1 MANPA
6 APQHAPK
13 SEGTGTTAADANARS
28 NKRKRTAHA
37 CETCRQR
44 KSRCNG
50 ERPRCDICTEQSLE
64 CYYRDAA
71 VTSGAG
77 DRQAIARL
85 EARLKD
91 VESILQNIIPER
103 AHAGLFS
110 PPRSLRNDIS
120 DDASSRLQ
128 DRNTYFSDT
137 SPPRHSHELSPR
149 AYRAPQDSVDGLG
162 SITFADETS
171 SGYFG
176 RIKQSQVI
184 SHLLTPS
191 RLHIQRSFLAE
202 DPECS
207 ICEYQNARLERRS
220 FSWLFTA
227 CFATRSIC

>member
-1 MANPA
+1 MDDPDPRHLPKVEDTSAANP
-6 APQHAPK
+6 
-13 SEGTGTTAADANARS
+13 RS

-50 ERPRCDICTEQSLE
+50 ERPRCDICTEQSLD

-77 DRQAIARL
+77 ADRQAIARL

-91 VESILQNIIPER
+91 VESILQTIVPDR
-103 AHAGLFS
+103 AQTSLFS
-110 PPRSLRNDIS
+110 PPRSHVG
-120 DDASSRLQ
+120 DDASVRVQ

-137 SPPRHSHELSPR
+137 SPPRPSHEPDPGPK
-149 AYRAPQDSVDGLG
+149 YQPPQDSVDGLG

-176 RIKQSQVI
+176 
-184 SHLLTPS
+184 
-191 RLHIQRSFLAE
+191 
-202 DPECS
+202 
-207 ICEYQNARLERRS
+207 
-220 FSWLFTA
+220 
-227 CFATRSIC
+227 